1 MSLFKH
7 TAFNFGR
14 RLGLRCAH
22 HHQFKLRTNSY
33 PSPTL
38 TQMRN
43 VTALSLA
50 SKKRKGNKITMVTAY
65 DFPSAMHV
73 QRANIDIILVGDS
86 VAMVELGHDTT
97 QPMTMDHM
105 IHHCEAVKRGVVAS
119 MQTSESK
126 PKKPLLVGDMVRDF
140 VFLAVQF
147 QWLQV
152 TIYYEYMDMFY
163 HTCSN

>member
-1 MSLFKH
+1 
-7 TAFNFGR
+7 
-14 RLGLRCAH
+14 
-22 HHQFKLRTNSY
+22 
-33 PSPTL
+33 
-38 TQMRN
+38 
-43 VTALSLA
+43 
-50 SKKRKGNKITMVTAY
+50 MVTAY